1 MKCWTT
7 VMLVLAVALVAAC
20 EIPEFDPP
28 NRITQ
33 DRVIAIK
40 TEPREAAPGDTVTV
54 TGVAVTMDGE
64 PLLEPKSWIVTGI
77 AGFSAGEG
85 SDELPVGE
93 IYLEAPGLPPFSFTV
108 PEDPGEFEAKFG
120 IPYDPDGTVLTVALA
135 VGDLANDPLIALKSF
150 IVMDEPVKRNPVFH
164 KIDVLRDG
172 EPVEPDAD
180 GVTPVGNVGSL
191 KLIAD
196 VDFPTRGDNVTFHW
210 YTATKGIEYSVRK
223 ATEWRLPKKAGRYH
237 VWCVAREN
245 SPSII
250 ADGEVRVQS
259 AGVDFGHAVID
270 IASGE

>member
-1 MKCWTT
+1 MKRHT
-7 VMLVLAVALVAAC
+7 VILLLAITASFAAC
-20 EIPEFDPP
+20 DIPEFDPP
-28 NRITQ
+28 NRITH

-77 AGFSAGEG
+77 AGFSAGEEG
-85 SDELPVGE
+85 DELPVGE
-93 IYLEAPGLPPFSFTV
+93 IYMEAPGLPPFSFTV
-108 PEDPGEFEAKFG
+108 PEDPDEFETKFG
-120 IPYDPDGTVLTVALA
+120 IPYDPEGTVLTVALA

-150 IVMDEPVKRNPVFH
+150 IVMDEPVKQNPIFH

-180 GVTPVGNVGSL
+180 GVTPVGNVGAI

-196 VDFPTRGDNVTFHW
+196 VEFPSRGDNVTFHW
-210 YTATKGIEYSVRK
+210 YTATKGVEYSVEK

-250 ADGEVRVQS
+250 EGGDVRVSS
-259 AGVDFGHAVID
+259 AGVDFGHAIVEVT
-270 IASGE
+270 SGE